1 MSDILDRIDWE
12 HYRRTSC
19 ALVRPEKDIVVRSG
33 KASRPPLPDSPS
45 ALHDKYAIKDNEVE
59 FVKLCQMI
67 DMLDRH
73 DDHLIMKQRIKR
85 LNNEAKQRGIDAF
98 GW

>member
-12 HYRRTSC
+12 HYRRTSY
-19 ALVRPEKDIVVRSG
+19 ALVRSEKDTVVRSG
-33 KASRPPLPDSPS
+33 KASRPPLPKSPL
-45 ALHDKYAIKDNEVE
+45 ALHGKYAIKDNEIE
-59 FVKLCQMI
+59 FVKFCQMI

-85 LNNEAKQRGIDAF
+85 LSNEARQNGIDAF
-98 GW
+98 DW

>member
-1 MSDILDRIDWE
+1 MGDILDRIDWE
-12 HYRRTSC
+12 HYRRTRQTTMQS
-19 ALVRPEKDIVVRSG
+19 ARPGSTE
-33 KASRPPLPDSPS
+33 APS
-45 ALHDKYAIKDNEVE
+45 TLHDKYAIKDNEVD

-85 LNNEAKQRGIDAF
+85 LNNEAKQRGIEAF
-98 GW
+98 DW

>member
-1 MSDILDRIDWE
+1 MGDILDRIDWD

-19 ALVRPEKDIVVRSG
+19 ALVRSEKDTVVRS
-33 KASRPPLPDSPS
+33 SRVYRHPLPNSPS
-45 ALHDKYAIKDNEVE
+45 ALHDKYAIKDSEVE
-59 FVKLCQMI
+59 FVRLCQMI

-85 LNNEAKQRGIDAF
+85 LNGEARQNGIDAF
-98 GW
+98 EW

>member
-12 HYRRTSC
+12 HYRRTSY
-19 ALVRPEKDIVVRSG
+19 ALVRPEKDMAVRSS
-33 KASRPPLPDSPS
+33 KASRPPLPDSPL
-45 ALHDKYAIKDNEVE
+45 ALHDKYAIKDSEIE
-59 FVKLCQMI
+59 FVKFCQMI

-73 DDHLIMKQRIKR
+73 DDHLIVKQRIKR

-98 GW
+98 EW

>member
-1 MSDILDRIDWE
+1 MGDILDRIDWD
-12 HYRRTSC
+12 HYRRTRQATIQS
-19 ALVRPEKDIVVRSG
+19 VRPS
-33 KASRPPLPDSPS
+33 LPNSPS

-85 LNNEAKQRGIDAF
+85 LNGEAKQRGIDAF
-98 GW
+98 EW

>member
-1 MSDILDRIDWE
+1 MGDILDRIDWD
-12 HYRRTSC
+12 HYRRTRQATIQS
-19 ALVRPEKDIVVRSG
+19 VRPS
-33 KASRPPLPDSPS
+33 LPNSPS

-73 DDHLIMKQRIKR
+73 DDHLIMMQRIKR
-85 LNNEAKQRGIDAF
+85 LNDEARHSGIDAF
-98 GW
+98 EW

>member
-1 MSDILDRIDWE
+1 MGDILDKIDWE
-12 HYRRTSC
+12 HYRRTSSETMHS
-19 ALVRPEKDIVVRSG
+19 VWSN
-33 KASRPPLPDSPS
+33 KAHRQPLPDSPS
-45 ALHDKYAIKDNEVE
+45 ALHDKYAIKDNEIE

-85 LNNEAKQRGIDAF
+85 LNGESKQRGIDAF
-98 GW
+98 EW